1 MQQKMK
7 VAIIGSNGQLGSDLV
22 KVFSQKHEVIALNH
36 SDIEVTNIDSV
47 KSTLNAIKPSV
58 VINTSAYH
66 NVPLCEQ
73 NQDMAF
79 SVNGKGALNLAKI
92 CTDINARFVHYSTD
106 YVFDGAKKQPYIE
119 TDYCNPLN
127 VYAVTKLAGE
137 NFALNYASQPYVIR
151 VSGIYGSVPCRA
163 KGGNFITTMLKLAKE
178 KPEVKVVDDEI
189 LTPTPTMDIAEN
201 TLQLVSKDAYGLF
214 HMTCEG
220 QCSWY
225 EFAKTIW
232 EVLQLKT
239 PLYPTTVKEFAAPVK
254 RPFYSVLEN
263 SHLKAINCNFF
274 KDWKTSLIQFLNN
287 NSTLTS

>member
-1 MQQKMK
+1 MK
-7 VAIIGSNGQLGSDLV
+7 VAIVGSNGQLGSDLV
-22 KVFSQKHEVIALNH
+22 RVFSDKHEVVSLNH
-36 SDIEVTNIDSV
+36 ADIKVEDIDSV
-47 KSTLNAIKPSV
+47 NGVLSTIKPDV

-73 NQDMAF
+73 NPDLSFAI
-79 SVNGKGALNLAKI
+79 NGTGALNLSKA
-92 CTDINARFVHYSTD
+92 CNDINARLVHYSTD
-106 YVFDGAKKQPYIE
+106 YVFDGHKKQPYIE
-119 TDYCNPLN
+119 TDACNPLN

-137 NFALNYASQPYVIR
+137 NLVLNYANQPYVIR
-151 VSGIYGSVPCRA
+151 VSGIYGKVPCRA

-189 LTPTPTMDIAEN
+189 LTPTPTSAIAEN
-201 TLQLVSKDAYGLF
+201 TLALISKDAYGLY

-232 EVLQLKT
+232 DVLQLKT
-239 PLYPTTVKEFAAPVK
+239 PLYPTTVAAFTSPVK

-263 SHLKAINCNFF
+263 QKLKQLGINQMP
-274 KDWKTSLIQFLNN
+274 DWKDALVNYLKN
-287 NSTLTS
+287 

>member
-1 MQQKMK
+1 MK
-7 VAIIGSNGQLGSDLV
+7 VAIVGSNGQLGSDLV
-22 KVFSQKHEVIALNH
+22 RVFSDKHEVVSLNH
-36 SDIEVTNIDSV
+36 ADIKVEDIDSV
-47 KSTLNAIKPSV
+47 NAVLSTIKPDV

-73 NQDMAF
+73 NPDLSFAI
-79 SVNGKGALNLAKI
+79 NGTGALNLSKA
-92 CTDINARFVHYSTD
+92 CNDINARLVHYSTD
-106 YVFDGAKKQPYIE
+106 YVFDGHKKQPYIE
-119 TDYCNPLN
+119 TDACNPLN

-137 NFALNYASQPYVIR
+137 NLVLNYANQPYVIR
-151 VSGIYGSVPCRA
+151 VSGIYGKVPCRA

-189 LTPTPTMDIAEN
+189 LTPTPTSAIAEN
-201 TLQLVSKDAYGLF
+201 TLALISKDAYGLY

-232 EVLQLKT
+232 DVLQLKT
-239 PLYPTTVKEFAAPVK
+239 PLYPTTVAAFTSPVK

-263 SHLKAINCNFF
+263 QKLKQLGINQMP
-274 KDWKTSLIQFLNN
+274 DWKDALVNYLKN
-287 NSTLTS
+287 